1 MQKPRSSQKRHVPM
15 KLIMARSGQGWQRL
29 KITLILLL
37 VKIRS
42 RGSSRQTFGV
52 TESRTPKIITIRL
65 LTSVPNMAPAC

>member
-1 MQKPRSSQKRHVPM
+1 MQKPHPSQKRHVPI
-15 KLIMARSGQGWQRL
+15 KLIMARLGLGWRRL
-29 KITLILLL
+29 KINPILLP